1 MTFEYNQDLHQ
12 APGVHIGLLA
22 EDVAKLDPRL
32 VVTDEKGQVNKINLQ
47 DLVTVLVKAVQ
58 EQQAEIEILQKR
70 R

>member
-1 MTFEYNQDLHQ
+1 M
-12 APGVHIGLLA
+12 LA